1 MKKSFKRAGYM
12 LLSMFIL
19 GISGLFLS
27 LGQLNATYEN
37 HKQSIADL
45 SERVET
51 LKKIIDTNKEKIA
64 RYDFMN
70 FKNTAFSVRFPEFSG
85 IIETVYQKSII
96 YGFKPEVILGI
107 MKVES
112 NFNPRAVSYRGAYGL
127 MQVNLSVWQK
137 ELKID
142 PNRIFD
148 VAYNIDTGLKILKN
162 YLDLTHGN
170 LKRAIHLYN
179 NGFLYNNTNFAVR
192 VNSATLSFSP
202 TPVVESPENIGAI
215 SY

>member
-1 MKKSFKRAGYM
+1 M
-12 LLSMFIL
+12 LLSMLIL

-37 HKQSIADL
+37 HKQSIANL
-45 SERVET
+45 SERVEA

-70 FKNTAFSVRFPEFSG
+70 FKNNAFSVRFPEFSG
-85 IIETVYQKSII
+85 IIETVYRKSII

-148 VAYNIDTGLKILKN
+148 IAYNIDTGMKILKN

-179 NGFLYNNTNFAVR
+179 NGFLYNNTNFATR

-202 TPVVESPENIGAI
+202 TPVVEFPENIGAI